1 MNHLLRLLIIDD
13 SEDDAALILHALR
26 RSGFEVVYAVVQTPA
41 TLRAALA
48 RQEWDVI
55 TSDHSMPSFST
66 PAALALA
73 KALRPEV
80 PFIIVSG
87 ETEPN
92 LVASLLNMGA
102 QDYIPKR
109 DLARLV
115 PAIQDALRAG
125 EGRRQDPYSDATK
138 ESGILKPH
146 SRRT

>member
-13 SEDDAALILHALR
+13 SDDDAALILHALCR
-26 RSGFEVVYAVVQTPA
+26 GGYEVAYAVVQTPA

-73 KALRPEV
+73 KALCPEV
-80 PFIIVSG
+80 PFIVVSG
-87 ETEPN
+87 ETDPT
-92 LVASLLNMGA
+92 LGASLIHMGA
-102 QDYIPKR
+102 QGYIQKR
-109 DLARLV
+109 DLAHLV

-125 EGRRQDPYSDATK
+125 EGRR
-138 ESGILKPH
+138 
-146 SRRT
+146 